1 MTITENEFCSYYDV
15 VQALIKK
22 HSQFDF
28 NNFMQEMA
36 STVVSNTPLKNFDD
50 CAINYGQGSMENRMY
65 SLAIISMSWLFNNMK
80 RKVEDGHCHNT
91 KHDHGDR
98 NPRLC
103 VKGSEFHKKLYDE
116 SLKSFEGVLQL
127 AKEHVPKIITSPQ
140 KK

>member
-1 MTITENEFCSYYDV
+1 
-15 VQALIKK
+15 
-22 HSQFDF
+22 
-28 NNFMQEMA
+28 
-36 STVVSNTPLKNFDD
+36 
-50 CAINYGQGSMENRMY
+50 
-65 SLAIISMSWLFNNMK
+65 MSWLFSNMK

-127 AKEHVPKIITSPQ
+127 AKEHAPKIITSSQ
-140 KK
+140 K

>member
-1 MTITENEFCSYYDV
+1 VLGKDSEKAKFNLEF
-15 VQALIKK
+15 
-22 HSQFDF
+22 
-28 NNFMQEMA
+28 
-36 STVVSNTPLKNFDD
+36 LKGSVHIF
-50 CAINYGQGSMENRMY
+50 GEGSMENRMC

-127 AKEHVPKIITSPQ
+127 AKEHAPKITSSQ
-140 KK
+140 K